1 MLVDA
6 ETLELASGASRIL
19 RPTDERLKTELFE
32 CVLETTTPI
41 CETAEDAL
49 DSLRGLR
56 AEVVRRAAELGLSVL
71 ASGTHPFSRGDEQTI
86 VPEDRYLEMKAEVG
100 PAIYRQI
107 VCGLHVHV
115 GMPDPET
122 CLRAFEG
129 VLAWL
134 PEVLSLS
141 ANSPFLEGEESGA
154 RSGRVGR
161 LAELPRAE
169 APPVFRSWA
178 EWETFMAG
186 RDYTRMWWDVRPHP
200 RLGTLEVR
208 IADQQTDVRRSAA
221 LAALV
226 QAPPGGSRVSW
237 RSPIAPSTRGGAP
250 QAAAGV
256 GGGRAAG
263 GGGVRRVGMGSGRS
277 SSRCWSSPRGRAPA
291 RGRTSRR
298 PRAVPRIWSRE
309 PASRYPG
316 RPGQK
321 PSAGAS
327 AKPFVP
333 AGRERAKKPTPVTVP
348 CPRAAGSFLE
358 RRRRTRG

>member
-19 RPTDERLKTELFE
+19 RPSDERLKTELFE

-41 CETAEDAL
+41 CESAEEAL
-49 DSLRGLR
+49 DSLGSLR
-56 AEVVRRAAELGLSVL
+56 AEVAARAAEFGLSVL

-86 VPEDRYLEMKAEVG
+86 VPEDRYREMKAEVG

-115 GMPDPET
+115 GMPDAET
-122 CLRAFEG
+122 CMRAFEG

-141 ANSPFLEGEESGA
+141 ANSPFLEGEENGV

-186 RDYTRMWWDVRPHP
+186 RDYTRMWWDARPHP

-221 LAALV
+221 LAVLV
-226 QAPPGGSRVSW
+226 QALAAGFLEGELEIADRAEYSRR
-237 RSPIAPSTRGGAP
+237 RSE
-250 QAAAGV
+250 AAAEALPLDGL
-256 GGGRAAG
+256 RAA
-263 GGGVRRVGMGSGRS
+263 VEPESRRLGTWTIVEPLLVEPAEAERQLEVGRGSGLRAVAVDLVARS
-277 SSRCWSSPRGRAPA
+277 SA
-291 RGRTSRR
+291 
-298 PRAVPRIWSRE
+298 
-309 PASRYPG
+309 
-316 RPGQK
+316 
-321 PSAGAS
+321 
-327 AKPFVP
+327 
-333 AGRERAKKPTPVTVP
+333 
-348 CPRAAGSFLE
+348 
-358 RRRRTRG
+358 